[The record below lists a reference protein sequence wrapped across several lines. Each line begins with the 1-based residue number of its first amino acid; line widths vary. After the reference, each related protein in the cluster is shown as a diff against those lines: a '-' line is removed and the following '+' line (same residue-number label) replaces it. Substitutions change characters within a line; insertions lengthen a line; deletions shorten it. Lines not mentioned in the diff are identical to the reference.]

1 MKKDRD
7 EINESAARTIA
18 KLKEREARG
27 EEPPVHILPKPGP
40 LKVSLGA
47 SETKWRDRATQP
59 NGVLGESPFMRIPI
73 KLDKIAIA
81 LGDLNAG
88 LGRALSLV
96 INDLV
101 RHTSNEHGDVV
112 VSNGGIARRRHIGPA
127 AVKAIL
133 SLLRDMHV
141 IRVCKPASERRSEL
155 NAKLKS
161 GFSEHRRYLKWCPQR
176 EWTLPV
182 TEGEWKRCVEVWD
195 RFTRGSGGTERLR
208 VVQ

>member
-1 MKKDRD
+1 MKKDKD
-7 EINESAARTIA
+7 EINESAARTVA
-18 KLKEREARG
+18 TLKEREARG
-27 EEPPVHILPKPGP
+27 EIPPESILPRSEP
-40 LKVSLGA
+40 LKVSLGE
-47 SETKWRDRATQP
+47 SEPRWRDRVARPT
-59 NGVLGESPFMRIPI
+59 GVLGEGPFMRIPI
-73 KLDKIAIA
+73 KLDKMAIA

-101 RHTSNEHGDVV
+101 RHTGNEHGDVV

-195 RFTRGSGGTERLR
+195 RYTRGPGGAERLR